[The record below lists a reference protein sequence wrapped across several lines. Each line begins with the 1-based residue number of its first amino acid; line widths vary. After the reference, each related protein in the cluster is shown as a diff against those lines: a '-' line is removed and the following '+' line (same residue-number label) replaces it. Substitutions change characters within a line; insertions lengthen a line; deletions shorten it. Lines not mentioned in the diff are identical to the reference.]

1 MNENIDSRLTN
12 NPKQKWN
19 IVFGIFIVIIFSF
32 VLFKQSKLDTDEY
45 NEVYVSSYEGK
56 VLKKNFRR
64 EFNHIREMNLLLE
77 DGTLID
83 VYINCF
89 DSVAIGDSIVKNEDS
104 FEFLIYKKNSLSVI
118 KVDIEENFKQ

>member
-12 NPKQKWN
+12 NSKQKWN

>member
-45 NEVYVSSYEGK
+45 NEVYVSSYKGK

-64 EFNHIREMNLLLE
+64 EFNHILEMNLLLE

-83 VYINCF
+83 VYKNCF
-89 DSVAIGDSIVKNEDS
+89 DGVAIGDSIVKNKDS
-104 FEFLIYKKNSLSVI
+104 FEFLIYKKNISGVL